1 MSYVIGVDIGT
12 MGTKAGLYDVT
23 GHLLADAFEESRLRY
38 PAPGAVEQLPDDLYG
53 AAVRTVRQCVEKSGV
68 APRDI
73 VALAFDG
80 QMGGVS
86 TVGPQWEAPTVY
98 DSWLDTRCAPYIEQ
112 LKRMQ
117 REIIRSAG
125 GPPSFSHG
133 AKMLY
138 WKNEH
143 PDTYRRI
150 ARFVMPSAYVA
161 GRMAALRADEAFIDR
176 TFLPFSN
183 FADTRAGRWNLDLL
197 HEFGLDDSKLPR
209 IVDPTEIIG
218 RVSAEAAA
226 LTGLLAGTPIA
237 AGCGDATAN
246 VMGAGIVDRG
256 TVFDVA
262 GTASIFSIV
271 LDEYVTDERDGM
283 LFTCPHVIPGL
294 YFAMA
299 YINGGGL
306 NLRWFR
312 DELSQLEKAVS
323 EMDEE
328 SVYQRL
334 GRMAE
339 KAPPGAGKLLFLPHL
354 GGRVCPNN
362 SAMRGVMLGLNWIH
376 KKSHMY
382 RAMMEGVG
390 YEYRAYLKGVEALM
404 PGFSASRI
412 IGIGGGARSQVF
424 KQIKADILG
433 VPYYTLDREEFGT
446 LGSALVAG
454 KAVGLF
460 DDLAAASRAMN
471 RTKGDPVMPNRAL
484 QPLYDEMATAYNELL
499 NCNQAV
505 FERLERIPG

>member
-1 MSYVIGVDIGT
+1 MTYLIGVDIGT
-12 MGTKAGLYDVT
+12 MGTKAGLYDES
-23 GHLLADAFEESRLRY
+23 GHLVADAFEESRLLY

-53 AAVRTVRQCVEKSGV
+53 AALRTIKACIDKSGIEPHRI
-68 APRDI
+68 AG
-73 VALAFDG
+73 LAFDG
-80 QMGGVS
+80 QMAGVCS
-86 TVGPQWEAPTVY
+86 IGPDWEATTVY

-112 LKRMQ
+112 LKRLQ
-117 REIIRSAG
+117 GEIIRSAG

-143 PDTYRRI
+143 PEVYRRI
-150 ARFVMPSAYVA
+150 AKFLMPSAYVA
-161 GRMAALRADEAFIDR
+161 GRMAALRADQAFIDR

-183 FADTRAGRWNLDLL
+183 FADTRHGRWNQELL
-197 HEFGLDDSKLPR
+197 REFGLDDAKLPR

-218 RVSAEAAA
+218 RVSGQAAA
-226 LTGLLAGTPIA
+226 LTGLVEGTPIA

-246 VMGAGIVDRG
+246 VLGAGIVEPG
-256 TVFDVA
+256 MVFDVA

-271 LDEYVTDERDGM
+271 LDRYVTDERDGM

-312 DELSQLEKAVS
+312 DEFSQLEKAIC
-323 EMDEE
+323 EADDE

-339 KAPPGAGKLLFLPHL
+339 KAPPGSEKLLFLPHL

-362 SAMRGVMLGLNWIH
+362 GNMRGAFVGLNWIH
-376 KKSHMY
+376 KKSHLY
-382 RAMMEGVG
+382 RAIMEGVG

-404 PGFSASRI
+404 PGFGASQI

-433 VPYYTLDREEFGT
+433 VPYRTLDREEFGT

-460 DDLAAASRAMN
+460 DDLAASARAMN
-471 RTKGDPVMPNRAL
+471 RSKGAPVEPNRAL
-484 QPLYDEMATAYNELL
+484 QPLYDDMAAAYNELL
-499 NCNQAV
+499 SCNQPV
-505 FERLERIPG
+505 FERLARVRG